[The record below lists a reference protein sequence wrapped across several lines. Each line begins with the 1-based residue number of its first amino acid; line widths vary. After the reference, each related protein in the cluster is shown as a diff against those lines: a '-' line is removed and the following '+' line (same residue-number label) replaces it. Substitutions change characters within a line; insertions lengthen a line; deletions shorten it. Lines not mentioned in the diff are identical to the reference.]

1 MRTNPRPALLAIA
14 FSLALTGLLSSG
26 ASMHAQVQAPPQVPA
41 GPPQEPAG
49 PTFRSGVAVV
59 PITALV
65 RDARN
70 RIVRDLKRDDFQVLE
85 QGQVRPIVDFKA
97 KNDAAVSVGFLFDTS
112 GSMRLALNLEKGI
125 WFVQTF
131 LNQMAPDT
139 DEASLFTFHKALRQE
154 VPFTSDRERIHQALG
169 HVNPWGLTS
178 LYDAIADSAR
188 RLAERQAPRRAL
200 VVISDG
206 IDTSSRLTA
215 EQVSKLASS
224 IDVPVYILG
233 VDATAA
239 TVEHLDDEKRPSPL
253 EWTGRLDYLARWSGG
268 AFLPAATPAL
278 TKLAA
283 DQIVSDLRS
292 GYLMAFA
299 PRNLPGWHRLTV
311 KVSRSNTTV
320 RTRGGFWMGQK

>member
-1 MRTNPRPALLAIA
+1 M
-14 FSLALTGLLSSG
+14 TGLF
-26 ASMHAQVQAPPQVPA
+26 APGTPILAQVPA
-41 GPPQEPAG
+41 APQEPAG

-65 RDARN
+65 SDARN
-70 RIVRDLKRDDFQVLE
+70 RIVQDLKRDDFQVLE

-97 KNDAAVSVGFLFDTS
+97 KNDAAVSVAFLFDTS

-131 LNQMAPDT
+131 LNQMSAQA

-178 LYDAIADSAR
+178 LYDAIAESAR

-206 IDTSSRLTA
+206 VDTSSALTA

-224 IDVPVYILG
+224 IDVPVYVIAVVSPVDQAVATGTDGEKREGGNLADLAAWTGGELMVFTAPAQAAAVSSQLISTLRQQYFLAIESSISPGWYALEVKTKRRGLTVRARRGYFADAPTLG
-233 VDATAA
+233 VLNLDGEIAT
-239 TVEHLDDEKRPSPL
+239 H
-253 EWTGRLDYLARWSGG
+253 G
-268 AFLPAATPAL
+268 
-278 TKLAA
+278 
-283 DQIVSDLRS
+283 
-292 GYLMAFA
+292 
-299 PRNLPGWHRLTV
+299 PR
-311 KVSRSNTTV
+311 
-320 RTRGGFWMGQK
+320 